1 MKYWYITTKIIIYP
15 SFFYHISCKS
25 EDYKYY
31 SRKSKSKLLSTDDV
45 HKETIQ
51 QNITQKTRYRATLM
65 AIKTVDKRR
74 WYKMVI
80 GSCSTSVNP
89 RVTVKRQ
96 EHHLIS
102 KSTTYLV
109 SSNISC
115 RYCPL
120 DLCLLAIALSV
131 LLRFTSS
138 DYTFGIFKLFLQTN
152 RIYYIVVCHFIER
165 L

>member
-1 MKYWYITTKIIIYP
+1 MYTIQIPRNKLSYFPLIRKTRIIPIFSIHTVPCSHFWLPLWYLHTFLDILL
-15 SFFYHISCKS
+15 
-25 EDYKYY
+25 
-31 SRKSKSKLLSTDDV
+31 RKFLNYLRHWPT
-45 HKETIQ
+45 ETINKKTNIDQ

-102 KSTTYLV
+102 KSYWTPVVV
-109 SSNISC
+109 S
-115 RYCPL
+115 
-120 DLCLLAIALSV
+120 
-131 LLRFTSS
+131 
-138 DYTFGIFKLFLQTN
+138 
-152 RIYYIVVCHFIER
+152 
-165 L
+165 